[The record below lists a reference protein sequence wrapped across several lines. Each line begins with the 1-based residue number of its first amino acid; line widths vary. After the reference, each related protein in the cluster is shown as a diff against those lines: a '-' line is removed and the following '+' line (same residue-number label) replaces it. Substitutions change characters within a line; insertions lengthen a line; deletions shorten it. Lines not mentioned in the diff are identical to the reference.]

1 MRDRPDV
8 VEAEHPG
15 RSLDGVRI
23 AEQRVDGLGAAR
35 IPGLDREQPRVHL
48 IEPLRR
54 LVTEELSEVS
64 V

>member
-1 MRDRPDV
+1 MRDRTDV

-23 AEQRVDGLGAAR
+23 AEQRVDGLGAR